1 LDRITNVIVTTTT
14 FTPQKDFDPH
24 THYAHVI
31 GLNHDGSR
39 SEEVVLSVDP
49 LTAKYMKSLKWH
61 VSQEV
66 VSENENEV
74 VFRMYV
80 QPNFELKQKI
90 LSYGGN
96 VKVLSPTS
104 LIADIKKELKET
116 LKRYS

>member
-1 LDRITNVIVTTTT
+1 
-14 FTPQKDFDPH
+14 
-24 THYAHVI
+24 
-31 GLNHDGSR
+31 
-39 SEEVVLSVDP
+39 VLLSADP

-66 VSENENEV
+66 VSENESEV